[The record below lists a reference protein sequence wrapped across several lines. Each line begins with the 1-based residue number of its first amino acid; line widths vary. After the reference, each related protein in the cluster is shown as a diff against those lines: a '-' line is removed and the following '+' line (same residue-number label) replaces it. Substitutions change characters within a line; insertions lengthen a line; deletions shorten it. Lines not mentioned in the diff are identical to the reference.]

1 MGTYK
6 IVQIRQSLSRGLEKK
21 LVKKREP
28 LKKTFA
34 GSQKSFEGAVR
45 AGLMSVWAGQGGPE
59 GKRGAMLVEQRREVQ
74 VRGGGEGKCGEH
86 KVRQLSIKR

>member
-1 MGTYK
+1 MK
-6 IVQIRQSLSRGLEKK
+6 
-21 LVKKREP
+21 
-28 LKKTFA
+28 
-34 GSQKSFEGAVR
+34 

-86 KVRQLSIKR
+86 KVRQPSIKR